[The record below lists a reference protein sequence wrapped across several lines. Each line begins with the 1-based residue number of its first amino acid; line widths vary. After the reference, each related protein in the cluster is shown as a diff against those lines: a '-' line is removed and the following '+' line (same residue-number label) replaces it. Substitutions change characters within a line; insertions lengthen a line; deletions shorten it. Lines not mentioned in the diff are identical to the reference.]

1 MWQIGT
7 FNKEEMSMTK
17 EKKLYKVMVGGFDGY
32 FMVRYARL
40 IGIDIATGYNLI
52 EYISDEERIKNGL
65 SNYSYDYDFMDY
77 KCKEI

>member
-1 MWQIGT
+1 
-7 FNKEEMSMTK
+7 MTK
-17 EKKLYKVMVGGFDGY
+17 EEKLYKVMVGGFDDY
-32 FMVRYARL
+32 AFMVRYARL

-52 EYISDEERIKNGL
+52 EYISEEERIKNGL

>member
-1 MWQIGT
+1 
-7 FNKEEMSMTK
+7 MTK
-17 EKKLYKVMVGGFDGY
+17 EEKLYKVMVGGFDGY

-77 KCKEI
+77 KCKEVIA

>member
-1 MWQIGT
+1 MA
-7 FNKEEMSMTK
+7 KEE
-17 EKKLYKVMVGGFDGY
+17 KLYKVMVGGFDCY

-40 IGIDIATGYNLI
+40 IGIDIATDHNLI
-52 EYISDEERIKNGL
+52 EYISEEERIEKGL

>member
-1 MWQIGT
+1 MA
-7 FNKEEMSMTK
+7 KDE
-17 EKKLYKVMVGGFDGY
+17 KLYKVMVGGFDCY

-52 EYISDEERIKNGL
+52 KYISDEERIEKGL

-77 KCKEI
+77 KCKDVMA